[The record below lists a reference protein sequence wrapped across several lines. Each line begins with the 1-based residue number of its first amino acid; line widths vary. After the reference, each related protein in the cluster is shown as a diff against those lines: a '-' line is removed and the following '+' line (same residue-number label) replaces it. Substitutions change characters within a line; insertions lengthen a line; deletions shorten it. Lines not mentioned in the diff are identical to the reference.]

1 MSKIP
6 TTVTWVSLHAR
17 VEELAWEHDFDL
29 NAGAFGAGNEAVC
42 REKANAEAVMHEL
55 GHQLALRP
63 ERKSFVSLFD
73 VSKAIDRLSLVGRD
87 ANEILACA
95 IEVACV
101 RLLGLTMST
110 RLIAD
115 YASDDMSTSKYQGK
129 PGIVLKEILKTSE
142 TPLAKSCAERLKNL
156 LLTPSSR
163 NV

>member
-1 MSKIP
+1 M
-6 TTVTWVSLHAR
+6 
-17 VEELAWEHDFDL
+17 EELAWEHDFDL

-95 IEVACV
+95 IEVACA

-110 RLIAD
+110 RLIEVSGEAWHRVEGD
-115 YASDDMSTSKYQGK
+115 LEDLRDAAR
-129 PGIVLKEILKTSE
+129 EILCRTTE
-142 TPLAKSCAERLKNL
+142 EFIVDA
-156 LLTPSSR
+156 
-163 NV
+163 